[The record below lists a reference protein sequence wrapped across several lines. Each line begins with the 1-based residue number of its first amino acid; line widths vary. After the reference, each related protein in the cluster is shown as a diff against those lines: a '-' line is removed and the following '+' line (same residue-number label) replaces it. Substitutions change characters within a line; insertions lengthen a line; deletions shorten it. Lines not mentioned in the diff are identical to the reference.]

1 MLLSLWYRVCL
12 CGWERERRW
21 IFFHLFDSL
30 SWMRLKS
37 PRTGSA
43 SKLAR
48 VLHLQLFFATCKPPA
63 CHASKLT
70 LPFVWSP
77 VSKRLLSPDC
87 QSELSS
93 TPASQELWHA
103 ADSAAAAEI
112 KLSQSM
118 RLREREGNVLL
129 FICECVCFVTELRE
143 GMLWSSL
150 VCIFMTCWAL
160 VLTWMA
166 RFKFSLQL
174 FQTTFPIFPQ
184 SLSTQDGHVQSTG
197 RFSKLE
203 KSVSEFFK

>member
-1 MLLSLWYRVCL
+1 MNILPSLWQPL
-12 CGWERERRW
+12 
-21 IFFHLFDSL
+21 IDI

-93 TPASQELWHA
+93 TPASQELRHA
-103 ADSAAAAEI
+103 ADSSAAAEI
-112 KLSQSM
+112 KLLRWM
-118 RLREREGNVLL
+118 RLGERDGNVLL
-129 FICECVCFVTELRE
+129 FVCECVCFITELGE
-143 GMLWSSL
+143 GMLRSSL
-150 VCIFMTCWAL
+150 LTYSPHAELWCSHGWQGLNSACNIFKPHSLLFSIAFHPGWACVISVSKKCL
-160 VLTWMA
+160 LKTA
-166 RFKFSLQL
+166 HPSSLL
-174 FQTTFPIFPQ
+174 
-184 SLSTQDGHVQSTG
+184 LSTNYYWH
-197 RFSKLE
+197 
-203 KSVSEFFK
+203 